1 MYLRHLFGN
10 FRIRGPRWA
19 RQTAVPGDP
28 SSGSWRW
35 PPAAA
40 GHRRGAPA
48 RHPACRPA
56 ATGPAGRRPS
66 RWRPPWLMPSTLTG
80 ASIRFSITVRWGHRL
95 YCWNTMPTLRRKAW
109 AWRLNS
115 AAERLDGKENSL
127 SAMRSTPASGV
138 SSRFIIRS
146 SELLPAPL
154 GPSNTKVSPGAVR
167 KLDLLQYRHLVP
179 GFFDAD

>member
-1 MYLRHLFGN
+1 
-10 FRIRGPRWA
+10 
-19 RQTAVPGDP
+19 
-28 SSGSWRW
+28 
-35 PPAAA
+35 
-40 GHRRGAPA
+40 
-48 RHPACRPA
+48 
-56 ATGPAGRRPS
+56 
-66 RWRPPWLMPSTLTG
+66 
-80 ASIRFSITVRWGHRL
+80 
-95 YCWNTMPTLRRKAW
+95 MPTLRRKAW

-167 KLDLLQYRHLVP
+167 KLTCCSTGTLCQDFSMPINSIPIQP
-179 GFFDAD
+179 N